1 MLRRGRRGRGGLTGG
16 IMGVWMRWGSWCWY
30 VHWKYLRIFVSPYPS
45 RNGQILLLD
54 ADDRRLA
61 GREELGAEWLL
72 FVHLGLMYESQMA
85 SFGPGKEWMV

>member
-1 MLRRGRRGRGGLTGG
+1 MDEVGELVLVCTLE
-16 IMGVWMRWGSWCWY
+16 V
-30 VHWKYLRIFVSPYPS
+30 F
-45 RNGQILLLD
+45 LD